1 MDDNGFKKTVE
12 YYVVRQPTFDKKKSL
27 WGYELFFHGCDD
39 DGCRFIHNPDAEEIS
54 KVVDG
59 LPRLTKGLPPNSLI
73 SLNACLFL
81 DFEGLADILPP
92 EQVILNCP
100 CDRPNPELLAKAP
113 LLREMGY
120 RLSVAP
126 YDGSPHAEE
135 LLEHAG
141 IVKIDFS
148 LDPKQIMSL
157 RSKLRSNYILIADNV
172 MDWEEFEGAKALGF
186 DYFQGPFFAEAETV
200 RGQKIPTHRSTRLY
214 LMSALSGDDVDLEK
228 VINIIASDPPL
239 AYRLL
244 QFINS
249 PAFGFRAEVD
259 AIKRAVALMGVRP
272 LRSWAMLVLI
282 SDMDTSDK
290 GNELAW
296 NTLQRALFLKLVGE
310 TIPQGTDPDKLFLL
324 GMFSNIE
331 AVIGIPLDDILT
343 EVRLDTAINDALKSE
358 TGKLA
363 PWIKLLRALDS
374 KEQAALNTLLDQ
386 VGLPSPKAATLYMQ
400 ASELASGALRNVY
413 CAVDEN
419 EPDL

>member
-59 LPRLTKGLPPNSLI
+59 LPRLTQGLPPNSLI
-73 SLNACLFL
+73 SMNACLLL

-100 CDRPNPELLAKAP
+100 CDRPNPELLARAP

-120 RLSVAP
+120 RLSVAS

-135 LLEHAG
+135 MLEHAG

-157 RSKLRSNYILIADNV
+157 RSRLRSNYILVADNV

-200 RGQKIPTHRSTRLY
+200 RGQKIPTHRSTRLS
-214 LMSALSGDDVDLEK
+214 LMSALSGDDVGPGK
-228 VINIIASDPPL
+228 SHQHH
-239 AYRLL
+239 RLGPAPRL
-244 QFINS
+244 PAPAIHQFS
-249 PAFGFRAEVD
+249 GLRVQGRGGRHQAG
-259 AIKRAVALMGVRP
+259 VALMGVRP

-282 SDMDTSDK
+282 SDMDTSDR

-310 TIPQGTDPDKLFLL
+310 TLPQGTDPDKLFLL

-331 AVIGIPLDDILT
+331 AIIGIPLDDILT
-343 EVRLDTAINDALKSE
+343 EVRLDTAINNALRTE
-358 TGKLA
+358 TGELA

-374 KEQAALNTLLDQ
+374 KEQAALNTLLAQ
-386 VGLPSPKAATLYMQ
+386 VGLPSLKAATLYMQ
-400 ASELASGALRNVY
+400 ASELASGGAQEHLLRR
-413 CAVDEN
+413 
-419 EPDL
+419 